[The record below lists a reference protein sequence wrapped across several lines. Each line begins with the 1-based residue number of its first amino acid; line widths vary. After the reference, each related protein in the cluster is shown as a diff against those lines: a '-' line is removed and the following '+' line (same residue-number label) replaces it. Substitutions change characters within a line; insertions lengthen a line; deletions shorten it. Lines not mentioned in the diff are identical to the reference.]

1 MHTLLGIISPTATQ
15 AVQTVTTVVADT
27 THQIAT
33 TASVT
38 PTALPPDSFNLLSML
53 VNGGVMMI
61 PLAFLLVLSIY
72 VLIERLLI
80 IMKASK
86 RNEGLLVGIQSLIK
100 QGNLQSAKAMCQGQ
114 NTPEAFMLEK
124 GISRIGQPVAEIR
137 EAMVEGA
144 SVQLGILE
152 KKLSILNIT
161 GRIAPM
167 LGFIGTIIGVV
178 KIFYDIALAGTVE
191 ISVISTGLYEKMI
204 SSGTGIVVGVFAFI
218 SYHWLNSLLDK
229 MAHRMEETKM
239 KFLDILNEPS

>member
-1 MHTLLGIISPTATQ
+1 
-15 AVQTVTTVVADT
+15 V
-27 THQIAT
+27 AT
-33 TASVT
+33 TASVI

-53 VNGGVMMI
+53 VNGGAMMI
-61 PLAFLLVLSIY
+61 PLCFLLVLSIY
-72 VLIERLLI
+72 VLIERLI
-80 IMKASK
+80 VIMKASK
-86 RNEGLLVGIQSLIK
+86 RNDGLLVGIQSLIK

-137 EAMVEGA
+137 EAMTEGG
-144 SVQLGILE
+144 SVQLGHLE
-152 KKLSILNIT
+152 KKLNILNIT

-178 KIFYDIALAGTVE
+178 RIFYDIALAGTVE

-204 SSGTGIVVGVFAFI
+204 SSGSGIVVGVFAFI

-229 MAHRMEETKM
+229 LAHRMEETKM